1 MKISLIDLFRYTAI
15 VEGVSYISLLFIAM
29 PLKYAYGY
37 PLAVKVVGMTHG
49 VLFILFIFLL
59 MSTAQ
64 KYKFSLL
71 FSAVLFL
78 ASLLPFGTFFTD
90 KKVKSYTPNKNLF

>member
-1 MKISLIDLFRYTAI
+1 MKKSLIDLFRYTAI
-15 VEGVSYISLLFIAM
+15 VEGISYITLLFIAM

-37 PLAVKVVGMTHG
+37 PLAVKVVGMAHG

-59 MSTAQ
+59 MSAAQ

-71 FSAVLFL
+71 FTAVLFL

-90 KKVKSYTPNKNLF
+90 KKVKSYTPNKNLL